1 MKSWASLIIS
11 SSLLAHCSVEVEKS
25 RNNWLVFVTNM
36 VAKNCCPDKQIEYFP
51 DLCVWKVAMGLNVD
65 CGQYANGMFP
75 CWWRYF
81 EIQSKSWL
89 LKYGRDI
96 LKPLCSW
103 IIFDCMPYLILRQLL
118 QFLDA
123 GMTVLGKMH
132 LGECSLENCRSLWYF
147 FVSNIF
153 LRKFWSV
160 NEIYFHWIFKLNTTI
175 FLFYFWFSAI
185 SSNNYHTMICD
196 QQCWTTPGNWS
207 KLEREASLKLRD
219 CDDTPTLWLL
229 PQHKYINFYSSF
241 EENCRQNS

>member
-132 LGECSLENCRSLWYF
+132 LGKCSLENCRSLWYF

-160 NEIYFHWIFKLNTTI
+160 NEIYFHWTQQFVYSIFDFQLYHPIIIIQWYVTNNAGQD
-175 FLFYFWFSAI
+175 LAI
-185 SSNNYHTMICD
+185 
-196 QQCWTTPGNWS
+196 
-207 KLEREASLKLRD
+207 EA
-219 CDDTPTLWLL
+219 
-229 PQHKYINFYSSF
+229 N
-241 EENCRQNS
+241 

>member
-1 MKSWASLIIS
+1 
-11 SSLLAHCSVEVEKS
+11 
-25 RNNWLVFVTNM
+25 M

-160 NEIYFHWIFKLNTTI
+160 NEIYFHWTQQFVYSIFDFQL
-175 FLFYFWFSAI
+175 
-185 SSNNYHTMICD
+185 YHPIII
-196 QQCWTTPGNWS
+196 QCWTRPGNWS

-219 CDDTPTLWLL
+219 CHNTPTLWLM
-229 PQHKYINFYSSF
+229 PQHKYLNFYSPF